1 MTKVYAIQVS
11 GISCINCANN
21 IKVVLAKSVEDG
33 SLIVNVN
40 VMQEKVYLTTNC
52 PETPQRV
59 IDVLKETKYFPINEP
74 VLLSGAQENHRS
86 IGFLIDP
93 LKKGDLEGKLASL
106 VGVLAVKC
114 SEKAEKVKVSIEYN
128 CHMLKGR

>member
-21 IKVVLAKSVEDG
+21 IKAILGKSLDDG

-40 VMQEKVYLTTNC
+40 VMQEKVYLTTDC
-52 PETPQRV
+52 PDTPQKA
-59 IDVLKETKYFPINEP
+59 IDALKETKYYPINEP
-74 VLLSGAQENHRS
+74 ILLSGAQENHRN

-93 LKKGDLEGKLASL
+93 VKKSELEGMLTEM
-106 VGVLAVKC
+106 VGVLATRF
-114 SEKAEKVKVSIEYN
+114 SDKAGKIRVSI
-128 CHMLKGR
+128 